1 MTLAGACKSSPVSVT
16 MAVYNSSPAA
26 MDPAISNDP
35 EVLDVFSSY
44 ETVIPQ
50 AMGTL
55 SPAAELAAVSPTIP
69 ATADDEPAVS
79 NKRKLPDSEVAPAP
93 PEKRVNQENE
103 ETADTTVAPKETDG
117 PQETTPPAAGLSV
130 ITSDPDALPRMHDP
144 NDPREI
150 RKQQKL
156 ERRRLLRQE
165 LGIREDKEEDIVSSS
180 SDEDE
185 EHDLEQALL
194 EGIEED
200 ILICSNCQSNNFI
213 EDSKQ
218 GDMVCTDCGMVQ
230 EARIVSQ
237 DIEYRLFEGDIE
249 SRKKMRI
256 GAAYNHYLR
265 HNFFGSKRKWERDEK
280 EFLWDGLE
288 NIDDV
293 LNRVFLDEKNQVIE
307 NRAKELFQQAFHW
320 QYLQKQGYESKVR
333 GNKFKSRKVPE
344 APRKKFSRRKQFV
357 VACIWQA
364 LRENGITGFDI
375 QDISRVID
383 GKEVSKASIQLCL
396 KDLGLW

>member
-156 ERRRLLRQE
+156 EPRRLLRQE

-213 EDSKQ
+213 E
-218 GDMVCTDCGMVQ
+218 GDVVCSG
-230 EARIVSQ
+230 
-237 DIEYRLFEGDIE
+237 
-249 SRKKMRI
+249 
-256 GAAYNHYLR
+256 
-265 HNFFGSKRKWERDEK
+265 
-280 EFLWDGLE
+280 
-288 NIDDV
+288 
-293 LNRVFLDEKNQVIE
+293 
-307 NRAKELFQQAFHW
+307 
-320 QYLQKQGYESKVR
+320 
-333 GNKFKSRKVPE
+333 
-344 APRKKFSRRKQFV
+344 
-357 VACIWQA
+357 
-364 LRENGITGFDI
+364 
-375 QDISRVID
+375 
-383 GKEVSKASIQLCL
+383 
-396 KDLGLW
+396 